1 MVQTGPRIKLRQ
13 PDYDA
18 VFRADE
24 AIPVRVEFLPAFD
37 GSAPDMSTLNVRVRK
52 GGFGRDITE
61 MMAPYV
67 EGGTILAPE
76 VDFLGHIGNFRFSI
90 RIKDYRS
97 RVSEVEFRVSI
108 VSVW

>member
-1 MVQTGPRIKLRQ
+1 
-13 PDYDA
+13 
-18 VFRADE
+18 
-24 AIPVRVEFLPAFD
+24 
-37 GSAPDMSTLNVRVRK
+37 
-52 GGFGRDITE
+52 